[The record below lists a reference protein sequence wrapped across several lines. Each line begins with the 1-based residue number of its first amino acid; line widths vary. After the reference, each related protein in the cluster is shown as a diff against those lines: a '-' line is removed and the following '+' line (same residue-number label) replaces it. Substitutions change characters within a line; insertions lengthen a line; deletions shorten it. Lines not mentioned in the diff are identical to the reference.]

1 MQVSILIPAYN
12 ADHYIAETIESI
24 LVQTYPNFELLII
37 DDGSTDNTLAIIKS
51 YAEKDPRIKVISQA
65 NSGIPNTLNKG
76 IELSENEWICRMD
89 ADDLMM
95 PNRIERQ
102 LAFIA
107 ENPDLAVA
115 SSYVYNIDE
124 NGKIIGQFRSK
135 FTNKAVVEEYVRT
148 NQLIGFHHPAVI
160 MKKSVIQAL
169 GGYRNFSYA
178 EDLDLWNRVAEQGY
192 LVLVQPEFLLKYR
205 IHSTA
210 TSVANVKQ
218 GTQQTNWIQECMI
231 RRCQG
236 EPEPTWSEF
245 LVIQSQKPWWKKLDQ
260 QRKDLSHLF
269 YKAAVTN
276 FSKHEYHWLLP
287 NLLGALLLR
296 PRYIVDQVTSKIK
309 FN

>member
-12 ADHYIAETIESI
+12 AERYIAETIESI

-51 YAEKDPRIKVISQA
+51 YAEKDQRIKVITQA

-76 IELSENEWICRMD
+76 IELSKNEWICRMD

-115 SSYVYNIDE
+115 SSYVYNIGED
-124 NGKIIGQFRSK
+124 GKIIGQFRAK
-135 FTNKAVVEEYVRT
+135 FTNRAVVEEYVRK
-148 NQLIGFHHPAVI
+148 NQLIGFHQPAVI
-160 MKKSVIQAL
+160 MKKSVIQAV

-192 LVLVQPEFLLKYR
+192 PILVQPEFLVKYR
-205 IHSTA
+205 IHSTSI
-210 TSVANVKQ
+210 SVTNAKQ
-218 GTQQTNWIQECMI
+218 GIEKVNWVTECMI

-236 EPEPTWSEF
+236 KPEPTWSEF
-245 LVIQSQKPWWKKLDQ
+245 LVIQSQKPWWEKLDQ
-260 QRKDLSHLF
+260 KRKDLSYVL

-276 FSKHEYHWLLP
+276 VSRHEYHWLLP

-296 PRYIVDQVTSKIK
+296 PTYVLNQVISKLKI
-309 FN
+309 